1 MLSFYEFY
9 QILNEFILLLKMPEA
24 IEDENEEKEK

>member
-9 QILNEFILLLKMPEA
+9 QILNEFMLLLKMPEA
-24 IEDENEEKEK
+24 IEDDHEEK